1 MEQTMTD
8 LLATALMIAQMS
20 GITLFCVL
28 LTYLLRKKLKDR
40 KITAA
45 GKISIGLIYGVF
57 CILSTH
63 FGVNYG
69 NMILNARD
77 LGPMSAGLLFDP
89 VSGVIA
95 GLIGGAER
103 YIAGTYWQI
112 GAFSTVACSISTC
125 FAGFFAAAMHIIIF
139 KRKDPS
145 PEHAFFM
152 GAVIEV
158 FHMYAVFATHRN
170 EMSKAFLTVKYC
182 AIPMILFSGIGL
194 FLTVILLEHSQGIKY
209 RPLRKMPEREVPV
222 LRQFRVWL
230 FGITAVVLI
239 VNFGLS
245 YSLQTLTATQ
255 AAERELRDAENDIST
270 TYEMLSSR
278 AGPVDKLVTH
288 ISNNGRFTIFD
299 PDGNVIAGYAP
310 DEENLEFL
318 WEIRRTNEEGTTF
331 RAAYLSTGWLCRTR
345 TLADGAKL
353 IIMMPELLVYQAR
366 DIQAYET
373 LLADVLLFSVIYL
386 LISLLVQRTIV
397 NNLIKVNESLNRITD
412 GDLNEKVSVYT
423 SREFAS
429 LSVDINKT
437 VNSLKGYI
445 AAVEKNMEQELML
458 AKTIQDSALPKNFDY
473 NNPAFEIYAFVD
485 PAREVGGDFYDFT
498 FVGRDRL
505 GLVIADVSGK
515 GIPAALFMMHSKTAL
530 RGLAETGLTLTE
542 VFERVNAEL
551 CKGNDASMF
560 VTVWMGVINLRTG
573 TMQCVNAGHEYPT
586 IRHGDGGYEI
596 FKEKHSLPLGTME
609 GLKFKEYEI
618 TLAPGDSVFV
628 YTDGVPE
635 ANNRQGEQYGTDR
648 MLAALNANLDKST
661 QDLLP
666 AVKADLDSFVGTAD
680 QFDDITMLGFRYNG
694 FPEKRSA

>member
-1 MEQTMTD
+1 M
-8 LLATALMIAQMS
+8 
-20 GITLFCVL
+20 
-28 LTYLLRKKLKDR
+28 
-40 KITAA
+40 
-45 GKISIGLIYGVF
+45 F

-69 NMILNARD
+69 NMILNVRD

-89 VSGVIA
+89 VSGIIA

-158 FHMYAVFATHRN
+158 FHMYAVFATHRDK
-170 EMSKAFLTVKYC
+170 MSQAFLTVRYC

-194 FLTVILLEHSQGIKY
+194 FLTVILLERSQGIKF

-230 FGITAVVLI
+230 FGITAVVLVI
-239 VNFGLS
+239 NFGLS

-255 AAERELRDAENDIST
+255 AAERELSDAENDIST

-278 AGPVDKLVTH
+278 AGPVDKMVTH

-299 PDGNVIAGYAP
+299 PDDNVIAGYVP
-310 DEENLEFL
+310 GEEFMESLR
-318 WEIRRTNEEGTTF
+318 EIRRTNEEGTTF
-331 RAAYLSTGWLCRTR
+331 RTTYLSTGWLCRTR
-345 TLADGAKL
+345 TLRDGAKL
-353 IIMMPELLVYQAR
+353 IIMMPEMLVYQAR

-386 LISLLVQRTIV
+386 LISLLVQGTIV

-412 GDLNEKVSVYT
+412 GDLNETVSVYT
-423 SREFAS
+423 SKEFAS
-429 LSVDINKT
+429 LSDDINKT

-445 AAVEKNMEQELML
+445 AAVEKNMEQELLL

-473 NNPAFEIYAFVD
+473 NNPAFDIYAFVD
-485 PAREVGGDFYDFT
+485 PAKEVGGDFYDFT

-551 CKGNDASMF
+551 CKGNDAGMF
-560 VTVWMGVINLRTG
+560 VTVWMAVINLRTG
-573 TMQCVNAGHEYPT
+573 TMQCLNAGHEYPT
-586 IRHGDGGYEI
+586 IRHGEGGYEI

-609 GLKFKEYEI
+609 GLQFKEYEI

-635 ANNRQGEQYGTDR
+635 ANNRQGEQYGTER
-648 MLAALNANLDKST
+648 MLAALNANLDKSM
-661 QDLLP
+661 QELLP

>member
-1 MEQTMTD
+1 M
-8 LLATALMIAQMS
+8 
-20 GITLFCVL
+20 L

-40 KITAA
+40 KLTAA
-45 GKISIGLIYGVF
+45 WKISIGLIYGVF

-69 NMILNARD
+69 NMILNVRD

-89 VSGVIA
+89 VSGIIA

-158 FHMYAVFATHRN
+158 FHMYAVFATHRDK
-170 EMSKAFLTVKYC
+170 MSQAFLTVRYC

-194 FLTVILLEHSQGIKY
+194 FLTVILLERSQGIKF

-230 FGITAVVLI
+230 FGITAVVLVI
-239 VNFGLS
+239 NFGLS

-255 AAERELRDAENDIST
+255 AAERELSDAENDIST

-278 AGPVDKLVTH
+278 AGPVDKMVTH

-299 PDGNVIAGYAP
+299 PDDNVIAGYVP
-310 DEENLEFL
+310 GEEFMESLR
-318 WEIRRTNEEGTTF
+318 EIRRTNEEGTTF
-331 RAAYLSTGWLCRTR
+331 RTTYLSTGWLCRTR
-345 TLADGAKL
+345 TLRDGAKL
-353 IIMMPELLVYQAR
+353 IIMMPEMLVYQAR

-386 LISLLVQRTIV
+386 LISLLVQGTIV

-412 GDLNEKVSVYT
+412 GDLNETVSVYT
-423 SREFAS
+423 SKEFAS
-429 LSVDINKT
+429 LSDDINKT

-445 AAVEKNMEQELML
+445 AAVEKNMEQELLL

-473 NNPAFEIYAFVD
+473 NNPAFDIYAFVD
-485 PAREVGGDFYDFT
+485 PAKEVGGDFYDFT

-551 CKGNDASMF
+551 CKGNDAGMF
-560 VTVWMGVINLRTG
+560 VTVWMAVINLRTG
-573 TMQCVNAGHEYPT
+573 TMQCLNAGHEYPT
-586 IRHGDGGYEI
+586 IRHGEGGYEI

-609 GLKFKEYEI
+609 GLQFKEYEI

-635 ANNRQGEQYGTDR
+635 ANNRQGEQYGTER
-648 MLAALNANLDKST
+648 MLAALNANLDKS
-661 QDLLP
+661 
-666 AVKADLDSFVGTAD
+666 
-680 QFDDITMLGFRYNG
+680 
-694 FPEKRSA
+694 

>member
-1 MEQTMTD
+1 MTD
-8 LLATALMIAQMS
+8 LLTTALMAVQMS
-20 GITLFCVL
+20 GVTLFCVL

-40 KITAA
+40 KLTAA
-45 GKISIGLIYGVF
+45 WKISIGLIYGVF

-69 NMILNARD
+69 NMILNVRD

-89 VSGVIA
+89 VSGIIA

-158 FHMYAVFATHRN
+158 FHMYAVFATHRD
-170 EMSKAFLTVKYC
+170 EMSQAFLTVRYC

-194 FLTVILLEHSQGIKY
+194 FLTVILLERSQGIKF

-230 FGITAVVLI
+230 FGITAVVLVI
-239 VNFGLS
+239 NFGLS

-255 AAERELRDAENDIST
+255 AAERELSDAENDIST

-278 AGPVDKLVTH
+278 AGPVDKMVTH

-299 PDGNVIAGYAP
+299 PDDNVIAGYVP
-310 DEENLEFL
+310 GEEFMESLR
-318 WEIRRTNEEGTTF
+318 EIRRTNEEGTTF
-331 RAAYLSTGWLCRTR
+331 RTTYLSTGWLCRTR
-345 TLADGAKL
+345 TLRDGAKL
-353 IIMMPELLVYQAR
+353 IIMMPEMLVYQAR

-386 LISLLVQRTIV
+386 LISLLVQGTIV

-412 GDLNEKVSVYT
+412 GDLNETVSVYT
-423 SREFAS
+423 SKEFAS
-429 LSVDINKT
+429 LSDDINKT

-445 AAVEKNMEQELML
+445 AAVEKNMEQELLL

-473 NNPAFEIYAFVD
+473 NNPAFDIYAFVD
-485 PAREVGGDFYDFT
+485 PAKEVGGDFYDFT

-551 CKGNDASMF
+551 CKGNDAGMF
-560 VTVWMGVINLRTG
+560 VTVWMAVINLRTG

-586 IRHGDGGYEI
+586 IRHGEGGYEI
-596 FKEKHSLPLGTME
+596 FKDKHSLPLGTME

>member
-1 MEQTMTD
+1 MTD
-8 LLATALMIAQMS
+8 LLANALMIVQMS
-20 GITLFCVL
+20 GVTLFCVL

-45 GKISIGLIYGVF
+45 GKISIGLIYGIF

-69 NMILNARD
+69 NMILNVRD

-89 VSGVIA
+89 VSGIIA

-112 GAFSTVACSISTC
+112 GAFSTMACSISTC

-299 PDGNVIAGYAP
+299 PDDNVIAGYEP
-310 DEENLEFL
+310 SEENLASL
-318 WEIRRTNEEGTTF
+318 LDIRRTNEEGTTF

-353 IIMMPELLVYQAR
+353 IIMMPEMLVYQAR

-386 LISLLVQRTIV
+386 LISLLVQGTIV

-412 GDLNEKVSVYT
+412 GDLNETVSVYT
-423 SREFAS
+423 SKEFAS
-429 LSVDINKT
+429 LSDDINKT

-445 AAVEKNMEQELML
+445 AAVEKNMEQELLL

-473 NNPAFEIYAFVD
+473 NNPAFDIYAFVY
-485 PAREVGGDFYDFT
+485 PAKEVDVGVDDFT

-551 CKGNDASMF
+551 CKGHDASMF

-586 IRHGDGGYEI
+586 IRHGEGGYEI
-596 FKEKHSLPLGTME
+596 FKDKHSLPLGTME

>member
-1 MEQTMTD
+1 MTD
-8 LLATALMIAQMS
+8 LLANALMIVQMS
-20 GITLFCVL
+20 GVTLFCVL

-299 PDGNVIAGYAP
+299 PDDNVIAGYAP

-318 WEIRRTNEEGTTF
+318 REIRRTNEEGTTF

-353 IIMMPELLVYQAR
+353 IIMMPEMLVYQAR

-386 LISLLVQRTIV
+386 LISLLVQGTIV
-397 NNLIKVNESLNRITD
+397 NNLIKVNDSLNRITD

-429 LSVDINKT
+429 LSDDINKT

>member
-1 MEQTMTD
+1 M
-8 LLATALMIAQMS
+8 
-20 GITLFCVL
+20 L

-40 KITAA
+40 KLTAA
-45 GKISIGLIYGVF
+45 WKISIGLIYGVF

-69 NMILNARD
+69 NMILNVRD

-89 VSGVIA
+89 VSGIIA

-158 FHMYAVFATHRN
+158 FHMYAVFATHRDK
-170 EMSKAFLTVKYC
+170 MSQAFLTVRYC

-194 FLTVILLEHSQGIKY
+194 FLTVILLERSQGIKF

-230 FGITAVVLI
+230 FGITAVVLVI
-239 VNFGLS
+239 NFGLS

-255 AAERELRDAENDIST
+255 AAERELSDAENDIST

-278 AGPVDKLVTH
+278 AGPVDKMVTH

-299 PDGNVIAGYAP
+299 PDDNVIAGYVP
-310 DEENLEFL
+310 GEEFMESLR
-318 WEIRRTNEEGTTF
+318 EIRRTNEEGTTF
-331 RAAYLSTGWLCRTR
+331 RTTYLSTGWLCRTR
-345 TLADGAKL
+345 TLRDGAKL
-353 IIMMPELLVYQAR
+353 IIMMPEMLVYQAR

-386 LISLLVQRTIV
+386 LISLLVQGTIV

-412 GDLNEKVSVYT
+412 GDLNETVSVYT
-423 SREFAS
+423 SKEFAS
-429 LSVDINKT
+429 LSDDINKT

-445 AAVEKNMEQELML
+445 AAVEKNMEQELLL

-473 NNPAFEIYAFVD
+473 NNPAFDIYAFVD
-485 PAREVGGDFYDFT
+485 PAKEVGGDFYDFT

-551 CKGNDASMF
+551 CKGNDAGMF
-560 VTVWMGVINLRTG
+560 VTVWMAVINLRTG
-573 TMQCVNAGHEYPT
+573 TMQCLNAGHEYPT
-586 IRHGDGGYEI
+586 IRHGEGGYEI

-609 GLKFKEYEI
+609 GLQFKEYEI

-635 ANNRQGEQYGTDR
+635 ANNRQGEQYGTER
-648 MLAALNANLDKST
+648 MLAALNANLDKSM
-661 QDLLP
+661 QELLP